1 MASGGPDDSDS
12 EGDGEDDSDGLAR
25 HDGLSEA
32 FHRRVLD
39 ELPGAVIVVDG
50 DGHVMYGNAAMQ
62 TLGRWTEDDFGS
74 NIVEYLHPDDATWV
88 ADAFVML
95 AADRAEPPARTRWA
109 AVQFRMVA
117 NDGTEIP
124 IEVSGTG
131 ALTDPEIGG
140 IIYTVTPA
148 HPQELLSGVL
158 TGIASGAPVNDML
171 GNVVEMIA
179 AAPLDLDAAILRP
192 TSASDYEV
200 MVATSP
206 ALKSALLSVVEPLP
220 WTGQEINVEF
230 VSVADLPASLARP
243 LTDAGYSDLWHVAVE
258 SRMTSSTFRI
268 VACSPTHHVPAN
280 GVINR
285 LERARELASVVLL
298 RSQTDVLLAHAAFH
312 DHLTQLTNRA
322 GLMNQLD
329 DVGARDDHA
338 LVVLYV
344 DLDGF
349 KPVNDEYGHD
359 AGDVV
364 LQVTADRLRAE
375 SRTNDL
381 VARVG
386 GDEFVLVLGPTT
398 DRLTANERAAATAAR
413 LVEAIGQ
420 PIDIGGTSVRVS
432 ASIGVVVSES
442 DDTIKK
448 LITQADQAMF
458 EAKRA
463 GGDRGHLAGPDA

>member
-1 MASGGPDDSDS
+1 MASGGPGERDDDGGRRPS
-12 EGDGEDDSDGLAR
+12 EGPSP
-25 HDGLSEA
+25 A
-32 FHRRVLD
+32 FYRRVLD
-39 ELPGAVIVVDG
+39 ELPSAAIVVDG
-50 DGHVMYGNAAMQ
+50 DGHVIYGNAAMLA
-62 TLGRWTEDDFGS
+62 LGGWSEEAFGS
-74 NIVEYLHPDDATWV
+74 NIIEFLHPDDAEWV
-88 ADAFVML
+88 ADAFVTL
-95 AADRAEPPARTRWA
+95 AADRVESSARTRWA

-148 HPQELLSGVL
+148 HSQELLSGVL
-158 TGIASGAPVNDML
+158 TGIASGAPTSEML
-171 GNVVEMIA
+171 ANVVEIIA
-179 AAPLDLDAAILRP
+179 APPLDLDAAILRP
-192 TSASDYEV
+192 TSAGDYEV
-200 MVATSP
+200 MVSTSP
-206 ALKSALLSVVEPLP
+206 ELHSALCSGGAPLP
-220 WTGQEINVEF
+220 WAGTGVDVEF
-230 VSVADLPASLARP
+230 ISVADMPATLAVP
-243 LTDAGYSDLWHVAVE
+243 LAAAGYCDLWHVAVE

-268 VACSPTHHVPAN
+268 VACSPTHHVPAT

-285 LERARELASVVLL
+285 LARARELAAVVLL

-322 GLMNQLD
+322 GLMNQID

-338 LVVLYV
+338 LIVLYV

-359 AGDVV
+359 AGDLV

-375 SRTNDL
+375 SRSGDL

-386 GDEFVLVLGPTT
+386 GDEFVLVLGPPS
-398 DRLTANERAAATAAR
+398 DRLTANERAAATAER
-413 LVEAIGQ
+413 LVTAIGQ
-420 PIDIGGTSVRVS
+420 PIDIGGVAVRVS

-442 DDTIKK
+442 DDTIKQ

-463 GGDRGHLAGPDA
+463 GGDRGHLAAPDGPPDPIR